1 MPTATSTLSLENL
14 HPSPMPK
21 LVFLLILLAAQFL
34 AHAQTPPVS
43 TITVRPW
50 DLIEQRDIGNELK
63 RAGFNHVT
71 LYVPWIEVEPRPG
84 KFEFK
89 KFDAQIEKLREY
101 GLFVILIIDFG
112 GRPHFDDQGR
122 KVAETIF
129 PDWYFPAHLDS
140 LMKNFSGELT
150 TQINFKNRQ
159 AFQLTSRFV
168 EEAIAHFSK
177 KFGSTILGYAIGL
190 QEEHELKYGQTGY
203 QWRDYGR
210 EFQIEFESRFKK
222 PPPVINYNNE
232 VGGDRFRPEPLFADL
247 QKLREA
253 DLEKLVCDYSQIIR
267 KYGQKTIGYFGEF
280 FTSHDAI
287 YGGGIVQRVADCID
301 IAVVDFNFY
310 DGYSLKSDSN
320 VLPMMASYLRGNGY
334 GKILIGAY
342 GELWTHRGK
351 SGELI
356 PTIKES
362 IRKSQRNPAV
372 IGFEIGGFQRTET
385 LEKIGTVDL
394 SSLDF
399 RDSLTYAKPKESA
412 SARIGILGSNA
423 NFYFWHGE
431 RSNERN
437 IHHDALVSAYTLLSE
452 VPDTDV
458 VVIGENTLEKLPGMV
473 KTFDA
478 IVVPHQ
484 IALPAEVK
492 KKLKEY
498 WESGGILVQ
507 DIRLGE
513 FNMAGSS
520 TGDWLNDVFGIRNIT
535 WSRGPVEVMYR
546 GRKIELNMRDSIY
559 MNNAVLG
566 ARVGYKIMAPMVSRT
581 KEGWKAR
588 IKQIVRGD
596 FWPGAKDDDRGL
608 ILLGDRSLAFGA
620 PVQLAVGPEGEAWRR
635 IFVDEIMALIQRN
648 RTARR

>member
-1 MPTATSTLSLENL
+1 
-14 HPSPMPK
+14 MPK

-50 DLIEQRDIGNELK
+50 DLIEQRDIGNELQ

-71 LYVPWIEVEPRPG
+71 LYVPWIEVETTPG
-84 KFEFK
+84 KFEFQ

-101 GLFVILIIDFG
+101 GLSVILIIDFG

-150 TQINFKNRQ
+150 TQINFKNRS
-159 AFQLTSRFV
+159 ALQLTSQFV
-168 EEAIAHFSK
+168 EEAVAHFSK
-177 KFGSTILGYAIGL
+177 KFGKTIFGYAIGL

-210 EFQIEFESRFKK
+210 QFQIEFESRFKK

-247 QKLREA
+247 QKSREA
-253 DLEKLVCDYSQIIR
+253 DLKQSVCHYSKIIR

-287 YGGGIVQRVADCID
+287 YGGGIVQHVADCID

-351 SGELI
+351 SDELI

-362 IRKSQRNPAV
+362 IRKSRRNPAV
-372 IGFEIGGFQRTET
+372 VGFEIGGFQRTET

-394 SSLDF
+394 TSLDF
-399 RDSLTYAKPKESA
+399 RDSLIPRELQAYATTK
-412 SARIGILGSNA
+412 IGILGSNS

-431 RSNERN
+431 RSNDRN
-437 IHHDALVSAYTLLSE
+437 IHHDALIAAYALLSE
-452 VPDTDV
+452 VTDTDV
-458 VVIGENTLEKLPGMV
+458 VVIGENTLEKLPELV
-473 KTFDA
+473 KTLDA

-492 KKLKEY
+492 RELKTY
-498 WESGGILVQ
+498 WQSGGILVQ
-507 DIRLGE
+507 DMRLGE
-513 FNMAGSS
+513 FDMAGSS
-520 TGDWLNDVFGIRNIT
+520 TGDWLNEVFGIQGIT
-535 WSRGPVEVMYR
+535 WSRESVEVAYR
-546 GRKIELNMRDSIY
+546 NKKIEWNMRNSIY
-559 MNNAVLG
+559 MNNAVLS
-566 ARVGYKIMAPMVSRT
+566 ARAGYQIKAPVVAKAR
-581 KEGWKAR
+581 EGWKAR
-588 IKQIVRGD
+588 IKAMIRGD
-596 FWPGAKDDDRGL
+596 LWGQGKNEDRGL
-608 ILLGDRSLAFGA
+608 ILVGDRSLAFGA
-620 PVQLAVGPEGEAWRR
+620 PLQLATGAEGEAWKR
-635 IFVDEIMALIQRN
+635 IFVDEIMGLIQRN
-648 RTARR
+648 RTSRR